1 MSEPDADPNPPP
13 EQGLQDDVQ
22 HPPVGHDPTALIH
35 DLANVVKDQ
44 QYFNA
49 ELLHATHGQ
58 LQSLTQTVES
68 LSRRIIDLP
77 PKSSDGLRL
86 PNIQLPEYTGQENL
100 DRFLLQL
107 HGIFRASAIPAKH
120 WLTYLKQQC
129 QKDPRAYDAL
139 IEAESKYLRDDWS
152 KASSDDYK
160 HVYDECVKF
169 LQLKRGK
176 PKDQRIRELLSIYYT
191 MKQQPNETVA
201 DFAHRF
207 CEVQHELKLLIP
219 NIHHTPDGNDLELI
233 YAFSIKLKEDINRN
247 LVSREFAFSCLQEV
261 IHAAAR
267 YEDQS
272 IVKSDSLTSDS
283 TLSKSVDKP
292 AALYADKS
300 YHNNTRFRSDAQR
313 DRPDKPPSY
322 QKSGFSPDTFSRSKV
337 PPNRPNSSFERSSS
351 SSQVCYAFNRYPKA
365 NCELQNNKCQHG
377 RQHKCLTCNRV
388 GCKQLFHANSESP
401 SRSSRPPNK
410 SSNSANRNVPQ
421 RNSHVTISP
430 GLSVLSGPIDLS
442 KVVSSPQLGIVPPS
456 SDHNQPKCNS
466 SSSSEPPESFQPVL
480 VSMSSDNASVF
491 ALPALQETFFTNVVI
506 YSTQANVSLPIN
518 ASLGVIRTAKL
529 SDTLEFDSAVQY
541 TSELLADSWFA
552 LATSQTSQSSAP
564 SPPKVAPTTNSSS
577 SSQDSSIL
585 SSFLPDPSVLHPDAF
600 PPSTSPTLDPF
611 SEQYFVQICK
621 ALELESELYS
631 HLHPEIMAN
640 FKQLLRKFP
649 HAFYLAGAPLTPIR
663 GFHHNIDTGDSP
675 PVHKLPY
682 RKSPSELCAIKAELE
697 RMIKLGIVNESK
709 SAWGS
714 PCILVRK
721 PLEKGKPQ
729 PPRFVV
735 DYRGLN
741 AITKGDGY
749 PIPSVSNILDATSGG
764 KYFGK
769 LDLASGYWQILV
781 NPEHVEKTT
790 FTTHLGHH
798 FFTRMPYGLKTA
810 PQRFQRILK
819 TVFFRVSLQVADNL
833 YR

>member
-77 PKSSDGLRL
+77 PKSSDGLSL
-86 PNIQLPEYTGQENL
+86 PNIQLPEYTGRENL

-129 QKDPRAYDAL
+129 QKDPGAYDAL

-207 CEVQHELKLLIP
+207 CEVQHELELLIP
-219 NIHHTPDGNDLELI
+219 NIHHTPNGNDLELI

-283 TLSKSVDKP
+283 TFSKSVDKP

-421 RNSHVTISP
+421 RNSHVSTAQVFTLLDKVESLTERMETIASTNQPVTKVPTPVSDKSQAPSFSCPAITTVASNSPQISELDLANKNILWTPVTSAGVSLPLLLDSCCSLSLVSKEHADLVLQKCPDMSFTKLSTPLPVTAASAATDLNAIGIVQIPVTWENGRPSIFSMLVVPGLTWPILFGQNHLSKTNAITDHAKLRVHFSHPSLGFTISCKDANPCTLYPLLFPSQAPAPTVSSEPQVTCLLTTAPLLHRVTQSVMLQKGFNILPLCLIFMASILRSCLFRGSHWLEGGTISP
-430 GLSVLSGPIDLS
+430 GLSVLSGPIDHS

-529 SDTLEFDSAVQY
+529 SDTLEFDSAVQ
-541 TSELLADSWFA
+541 
-552 LATSQTSQSSAP
+552 
-564 SPPKVAPTTNSSS
+564 
-577 SSQDSSIL
+577 
-585 SSFLPDPSVLHPDAF
+585 
-600 PPSTSPTLDPF
+600 
-611 SEQYFVQICK
+611 
-621 ALELESELYS
+621 
-631 HLHPEIMAN
+631 
-640 FKQLLRKFP
+640 
-649 HAFYLAGAPLTPIR
+649 
-663 GFHHNIDTGDSP
+663 
-675 PVHKLPY
+675 
-682 RKSPSELCAIKAELE
+682 
-697 RMIKLGIVNESK
+697 
-709 SAWGS
+709 
-714 PCILVRK
+714 
-721 PLEKGKPQ
+721 
-729 PPRFVV
+729 
-735 DYRGLN
+735 
-741 AITKGDGY
+741 
-749 PIPSVSNILDATSGG
+749 
-764 KYFGK
+764 
-769 LDLASGYWQILV
+769 
-781 NPEHVEKTT
+781 
-790 FTTHLGHH
+790 
-798 FFTRMPYGLKTA
+798 
-810 PQRFQRILK
+810 
-819 TVFFRVSLQVADNL
+819 
-833 YR
+833 